1 MRNRQLNLLEKTRI
15 EKGLTQARVA
25 ELIGLTQSTY
35 LRIEKEVHKPRDS
48 KTLSKICAVLELDE
62 QKMFEKFKMEKP
74 KLAYVHGNGEMPLF
88 NDIKDEKV
96 IVNEFEQL
104 EYLNVLRIFDI
115 KNIYAI
121 SFPNDNFTPR
131 FKKAERVIAAPN
143 QKIDIGDYVLL
154 WEDKIIEEYIG
165 IEVKN
170 TLERWTTPAVLR
182 SQTKDEIVVDLS
194 LKNNPKKLTIKRDQL
209 SRIDK
214 IISCL
219 Y

>member
-1 MRNRQLNLLEKTRI
+1 MMDGVRVVALNWK
-15 EKGLTQARVA
+15 
-25 ELIGLTQSTY
+25 S
-35 LRIEKEVHKPRDS
+35 
-48 KTLSKICAVLELDE
+48 
-62 QKMFEKFKMEKP
+62 
-74 KLAYVHGNGEMPLF
+74 
-88 NDIKDEKV
+88 DI
-96 IVNEFEQL
+96 
-104 EYLNVLRIFDI
+104 YIF
-115 KNIYAI
+115 
-121 SFPNDNFTPR
+121 
-131 FKKAERVIAAPN
+131 
-143 QKIDIGDYVLL
+143 
-154 WEDKIIEEYIG
+154 IEEYIG